1 MHFMLHDTHDWLYF
15 EIELETVYKNKSLY
29 KQKRKG
35 SRALL
40 LDKKPKRSV
49 KPQQH
54 LTRTTLMILTL
65 LQSVD
70 EPDPGPKPL
79 DKETIFDVSAS
90 KLVGK
95 EVQNTDDLSS
105 NPKENPI
112 PIDFSFLAV

>member
-1 MHFMLHDTHDWLYF
+1 
-15 EIELETVYKNKSLY
+15 
-29 KQKRKG
+29 
-35 SRALL
+35 
-40 LDKKPKRSV
+40 
-49 KPQQH
+49 
-54 LTRTTLMILTL
+54 MIPTL

-105 NPKENPI
+105 NPKENI
-112 PIDFSFLAV
+112 PIHGIKLLMQIFFRKSLAFVPNVYIVVEKNVYVYFNKINPEEVFQRNNMYVQCVLPM